1 MPSWDADLYLRFGSE
16 RTRPA
21 LDLLAHIDLENP
33 RRIVDV
39 GCGPGNSTALLHERW
54 PDADITGLDSSAE
67 MLAKAAKTHPQW
79 KWIRADAATWTPPGP
94 FDLIFSNAALHWVP
108 NHAEVLPRY
117 LRQVSQPGA
126 LALQMPVHFQSPLHQ
141 HILEIAR
148 DPIWEQ
154 RTRQAAQAIKVERP
168 SFYYD
173 LLQPLTARLDLWE
186 TEYLHILDDPQAIL
200 DWIRGT
206 GLRPFLEALESDEQ
220 RSQFEERL
228 LAGVSQA
235 YPRQKD
241 GRVLFP
247 FRRLFL
253 VAYR

>member
-1 MPSWDADLYLRFGSE
+1 
-16 RTRPA
+16 
-21 LDLLAHIDLENP
+21 
-33 RRIVDV
+33 
-39 GCGPGNSTALLHERW
+39 LHQRW
-54 PDADITGLDSSAE
+54 PDADITGLDSSAD
-67 MLAKAAKTHPQW
+67 MLATAKKTYPQW
-79 KWIRADAATWTPPGP
+79 QWLHADASTWVPPDR
-94 FDLIFSNAALHWVP
+94 FDLIFSNAALQWVP
-108 NHAEVLPRY
+108 NHAEVLPRF
-117 LRQVSQPGA
+117 LGQVSQPGA
-126 LALQMPVHFQSPLHQ
+126 LALQMPVHFQSPVHQ

-148 DPIWEQ
+148 DPLWEQ
-154 RTRQAAQAIKVERP
+154 QTRQAAHALKVERP

-186 TEYLHILDDPQAIL
+186 TEYLHILDGPGAIL

-206 GLRPFLEALESDEQ
+206 GLRPFLEALAREQ
-220 RSQFEERL
+220 RSRFEERL
-228 LAGVSQA
+228 LAGVTQA